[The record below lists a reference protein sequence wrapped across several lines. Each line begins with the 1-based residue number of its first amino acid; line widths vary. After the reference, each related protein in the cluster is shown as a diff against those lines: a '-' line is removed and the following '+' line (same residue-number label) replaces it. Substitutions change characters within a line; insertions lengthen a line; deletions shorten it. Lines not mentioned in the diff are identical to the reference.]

1 MARLAGQR
9 IRRMVGPATRRHA
22 AARCPA
28 ELIHAR
34 KPERSLSEQR
44 RQQEQFRALLAE
56 SPRYANIIVDTSG
69 QEADATQPVVRAV
82 LSAAHQSPEAMRTR
96 VTPEA
101 AVGA

>member
-1 MARLAGQR
+1 MLLPDA
-9 IRRMVGPATRRHA
+9 
-22 AARCPA
+22 PA

-56 SPRYANIIVDTSG
+56 SPGRYANIIVDTSG

-82 LSAAHQSPEAMRTR
+82 LSAAHLGSPPR
-96 VTPEA
+96 P
-101 AVGA
+101 